1 MSLADLAAWKRYFW
15 PGTEI
20 LRNKLDIRD
29 ADRLAEAEAM
39 LTRIRIE
46 QGVPVVPITAEGY
59 CAIHA
64 HIFQDLYTW
73 AGQYRT
79 ANMRHPSHD
88 AFFCKTEYIADQMA
102 DVFAKL
108 RALPSPLDAPDRF
121 AAAIPAPMVQ
131 LNAIH
136 PFREGNGR
144 TMRLLIDQLAR
155 SNGLVFDQ
163 TKLDPDQW
171 NEASR
176 VSFVT
181 DHEEPMRVVILP
193 ALSSP

>member
-15 PGTEI
+15 PGTEV

-29 ADRLAEAEAM
+29 ADRLAEAEAL

-46 QGVPVVPITAEGY
+46 QGVPVVAVTTEGY
-59 CAIHA
+59 CSIHA
-64 HIFQDLYTW
+64 HLFQDLYVW
-73 AGQYRT
+73 AGHYRT
-79 ANMRHPSHD
+79 ANMRHPKHD
-88 AFFCKTEYIADQMA
+88 AFFCKTEYLTEQMA

-108 RALPSPLDAPDRF
+108 RALPTSVDTPERF
-121 AAAIPAPMVQ
+121 AAAIAPPMVQ

-155 SNGLVFDQ
+155 ANGLAFDQ
-163 TKLDPDQW
+163 TRLNADLW

-176 VSFVT
+176 ESFVT
-181 DHEEPMRVVILP
+181 DAAEPFRAVLMA
-193 ALSSP
+193 ALSLS